1 MESNF
6 GDKVFAASAYLFGV
20 PALYI
25 ILTEHRKNKFLGGHG
40 ARAFLLWLT
49 FIAVFF
55 ALRFIVDAIWA
66 ANFVP
71 QLEKT
76 EAVALLLMAAYLLY
90 RGVRCFS

>member
-25 ILTEHRKNKFLGGHG
+25 ILTEHRKKKFLGEHG

-49 FIAVFF
+49 FIFVFF
-55 ALRFIVDAIWA
+55 ALRFVIDSIWVT
-66 ANFVP
+66 NFVP
-71 QLEKT
+71 QLERV
-76 EAVALLLMAAYLLY
+76 EPAALLLMATYLLY
-90 RGVRCFS
+90 RGVRCFT